1 MIIVIIIVI
10 IIIIIIIIIREI
22 KLIRIIMVV
31 TIIIFI
37 ITFQGGYMII
47 KEGCFTEGAQDFFLT
62 PNKES
67 SGPEVKEST
76 LLSYNLPYHP

>member
-1 MIIVIIIVI
+1 
-10 IIIIIIIIIREI
+10 
-22 KLIRIIMVV
+22 
-31 TIIIFI
+31 
-37 ITFQGGYMII
+37 MII

-76 LLSYNLPYHP
+76 LLSYNLPYHPWKLIIRILPHFITKITHRKHENVLCLF